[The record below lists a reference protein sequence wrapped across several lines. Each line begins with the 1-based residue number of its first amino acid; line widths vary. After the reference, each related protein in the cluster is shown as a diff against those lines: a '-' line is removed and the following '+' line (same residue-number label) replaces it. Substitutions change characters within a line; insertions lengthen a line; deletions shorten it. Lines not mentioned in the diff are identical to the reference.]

1 MPCNTAFCADG
12 VDYIEPINRYQ
23 LNRGEM
29 RACIDTIIQNDDA
42 FEFDETF
49 TGELIRVTDLE
60 GEVPL
65 TENDGLS
72 LDIEDTTITIED
84 NDGKGCSGGS
94 RILPEKFPVLNTAP
108 NSY

>member
-1 MPCNTAFCADG
+1 M
-12 VDYIEPINRYQ
+12 DYIKPINRYQ
-23 LNRGEM
+23 LNRGET

-42 FEFDETF
+42 FEFNETF

-72 LDIEDTTITIED
+72 LDIENTTITIED
-84 NDGKGCSGGS
+84 NDGKSCRGT
-94 RILPEKFPVLNTAP
+94 VL
-108 NSY
+108 SQC